1 MIVET
6 NKLLWKSL
14 VRAESHG
21 GVERWCY
28 SGPGS
33 PGGTEVGTVLCTP
46 AHTVSICVNVRNI
59 VDYVLFLPRPSLKK
73 SAYMKKYS
81 IYY

>member
-33 PGGTEVGTVLCTP
+33 PGGTEVGTVLW
-46 AHTVSICVNVRNI
+46 HTSSHCINIIVRNI